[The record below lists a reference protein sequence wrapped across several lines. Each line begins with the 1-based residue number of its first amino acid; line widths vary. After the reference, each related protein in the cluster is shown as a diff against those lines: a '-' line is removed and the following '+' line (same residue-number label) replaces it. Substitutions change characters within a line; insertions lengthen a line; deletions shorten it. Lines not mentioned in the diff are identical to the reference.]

1 MRKLLF
7 IIVLFFSSSVFGVTY
22 YCYEED
28 KVGFD
33 RDKKNEKE
41 NFDLLNYTFDIDFE
55 NKKVTTLEKKHKY
68 LGFNDIVDTKC
79 EVYKE
84 DEIYCINVIG
94 SAFSFNKQ
102 TLRFKLANIINTQK
116 NRDDDIISYGNCST
130 TPRQELAFFKAD

>member
-28 KVGFD
+28 KAGFD
-33 RDKKNEKE
+33 RDKKNEKG

-116 NRDDDIISYGNCST
+116 NSDDDIISYGNCST